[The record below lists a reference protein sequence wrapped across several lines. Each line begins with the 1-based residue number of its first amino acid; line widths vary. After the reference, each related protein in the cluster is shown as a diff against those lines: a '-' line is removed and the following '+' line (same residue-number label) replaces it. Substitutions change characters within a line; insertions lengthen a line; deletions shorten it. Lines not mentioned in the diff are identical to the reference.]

1 MATDWLDNLF
11 SVRKVF
17 GRVGEVVATLGDY
30 TASLVTYDNDTSG
43 LTAETVQDAIDELA
57 AAPAGASYD
66 PLTYSGTGTFNSF
79 GDSELPGFSAA
90 SYVRFSSAPGGI
102 TINGFAE
109 PSGNPVNPVKIIH
122 LAVGASTS
130 SIVHESGSAA
140 SGEQISTAS
149 EVTVT
154 SGDVSNSGNPGTYLL
169 LTRDATR
176 WVATPLNVAGALT
189 FGNNKVSLPSSAPT
203 ANYVM
208 VSSSTSAL
216 SNVLPGTIMP
226 RMSSSNTSTTARNF
240 SQNRRETWNGGTA
253 VSLTYGGVGAVDG
266 CIETIFFPSSLG
278 LVSFAL
284 STDLD
289 PTGTVAYA
297 FDGGASAYLLT
308 MQYFATGPCVV
319 CSLRKVTD
327 L

>member
-57 AAPAGASYD
+57 DASGSTGQEYSEISVTG
-66 PLTYSGTGTFNSF
+66 LSGTYNALTGVGF
-79 GDSELPGFSAA
+79 DSA
-90 SYVRFSSAPGGI
+90 SSVNISAPGGPSI
-102 TINGFAE
+102 TINGILAPSSDVNGLIKLLRFAAG
-109 PSGNPVNPVKIIH
+109 SYTLTIAHN
-122 LAVGASTS
+122 
-130 SIVHESGSAA
+130 SGSAA
-140 SGEQISTAS
+140 SGDKILCAGGHDII
-149 EVTVT
+149 
-154 SGDVSNSGNPGTYLL
+154 GDGIVGDTYVS
-169 LTRDATR
+169 LTRVNGNWHASKLDR
-176 WVATPLNVAGALT
+176 RELT
-189 FGNNKVSLPSSAPT
+189 FGVSRVALPTAAPT